1 MLAFM
6 VILWY
11 ISTTRYT
18 LELGLTALM
27 QRREVGA
34 NTTIGNNNA
43 AIGLKIPIIPDKC
56 KIMLD
61 LYTILFVY
69 SYMEKR
75 GKMMSFG

>member
-1 MLAFM
+1 M
-6 VILWY
+6 VY
-11 ISTTRYT
+11 FDH
-18 LELGLTALM
+18 ALHARAWINRPNAAARS
-27 QRREVGA
+27 RREVVL
-34 NTTIGNNNA
+34 NTTIGDNNA
-43 AIGLKIPIIPDKC
+43 AIGLRIPIIPDKC

>member
-1 MLAFM
+1 M
-6 VILWY
+6 
-11 ISTTRYT
+11 
-18 LELGLTALM
+18 
-27 QRREVGA
+27 
-34 NTTIGNNNA
+34 TIGDNNT